1 MENGSEVNI
10 KLNLCLLKNKVILSR
25 YHNFTFMEGLSYQS
39 AWTSDVPTQFSRGQ
53 GFQEALA
60 LVILASE
67 VMWKMNFWIIQ
78 CFHNHFASVA
88 SVWRGRSSTVAIW
101 SQYKKKEERKL
112 SWGGCLFSKLNA
124 LSMCPSKKLLH
135 CLIIQSHCSHGPLQ
149 SPWPPLKNGNG
160 RGKHYIFHTC
170 VLEHNHQ
177 AVIYIVFPLS

>member
-1 MENGSEVNI
+1 MFYDTVS
-10 KLNLCLLKNKVILSR
+10 LKNITCFLREIHDPVLGLSLDTTFR
-25 YHNFTFMEGLSYQS
+25 MMGFSGWKIGSLLIFRGIFMEGLSYQS
-39 AWTSDVPTQFSRGQ
+39 AWASDVPTQFSRGQ

-60 LVILASE
+60 LVILASK

-135 CLIIQSHCSHGPLQ
+135 CLIIQSHCSQ
-149 SPWPPLKNGNG
+149 RPLKSSWSSW
-160 RGKHYIFHTC
+160 K
-170 VLEHNHQ
+170 Q
-177 AVIYIVFPLS
+177 AME